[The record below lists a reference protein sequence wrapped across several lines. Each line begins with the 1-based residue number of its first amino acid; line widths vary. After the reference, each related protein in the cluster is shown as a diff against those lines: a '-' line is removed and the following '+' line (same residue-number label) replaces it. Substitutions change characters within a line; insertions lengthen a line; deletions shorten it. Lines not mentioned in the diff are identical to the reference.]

1 MNHYE
6 NKRITPNCPKRD
18 MAAIKSDK
26 ADTTR
31 EAAENRQAAFAL
43 TRASS
48 EYSRNDRACS
58 SSILFC
64 DSSTSKARMKAGSSS
79 SVGAGHTLEV
89 SDNAPWTPFNDE
101 DRACGKS
108 NSGGSGTPRRRN
120 SENPFGKPLSASFLT
135 FSKVIFILSVISLVA
150 VIVSIAIGN
159 KLFLIIAALPTPLLI
174 AYSFMG
180 LSMAKHPL

>member
-1 MNHYE
+1 MNYYE

-58 SSILFC
+58 SIALDC
-64 DSSTSKARMKAGSSS
+64 NSSTPKARMKAGSSS
-79 SVGAGHTLEV
+79 SVDGAKSGISST
-89 SDNAPWTPFNDE
+89 A
-101 DRACGKS
+101 DRISSITDRGSCKGS
-108 NSGGSGTPRRRN
+108 HSGVFGTPRRRK
-120 SENPFGKPLSASFLT
+120 SENPFGKPLSDSFLT
-135 FSKVIFILSVISLVA
+135 FSIVIFVLSVICLVA
-150 VIVSIAIGN
+150 VIVSIVVGN
-159 KLFLIIAALPTPLLI
+159 KLLLIIAALPTPLLI
-174 AYSFMG
+174 AYSIMG